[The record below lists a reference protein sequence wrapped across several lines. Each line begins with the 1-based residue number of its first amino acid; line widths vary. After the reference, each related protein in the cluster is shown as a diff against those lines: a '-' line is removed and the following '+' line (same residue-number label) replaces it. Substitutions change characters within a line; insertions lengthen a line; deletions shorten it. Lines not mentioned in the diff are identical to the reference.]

1 MLGTKMLKSEFDAKK
16 YAELAKWCNA
26 QEYRTIE
33 DKGDYYEVV
42 DCTPTQEEINEQEKQ
57 QLKQQIKE
65 VTSELAQLQ
74 GASVCAVS
82 VDDETEYDVIKDGE
96 LVTLNESEMQEY
108 YDELSDKRNTLVAK
122 YKELK

>member
-1 MLGTKMLKSEFDAKK
+1 MLGQKMLKTEFDSEK
-16 YAELAKWCNA
+16 YAEMAKWCNS
-26 QEYRTIE
+26 QEYKTIE

-42 DCTPTQEEINEQEKQ
+42 DCTPTQEERDAMEKQ
-57 QLKQQIKE
+57 QLQQQIKE

-82 VDDETEYDVIKDGE
+82 VDDDTEYDIIKDGE
-96 LVTLNESEMQEY
+96 LVTLNETEMQAY
-108 YDELSDKRNTLVAK
+108 YDELTDKRNDLVAR